1 MEEEFVQN
9 QEVLK
14 PQEEKAQEERTKV
27 DELRGSPMGVGTLEE
42 RIDENHAIVGSSVG
56 PEYYVTIM
64 SFVDKDLLEPGC
76 SVLLHN
82 KVSIP
87 PRFCSSHRV
96 VLCPI
101 FSSLRSLHATRSQF
115 IIIIII
121 PSPILSSHLR
131 VMLHA
136 RRFCPWWAFCRTKWT
151 PSSA

>member
-82 KVSIP
+82 KVRNPASLHFCRSRCAQIQCHLSSISLLSLVAATVMIFALSHSIP
-87 PRFCSSHRV
+87 QCS
-96 VLCPI
+96 
-101 FSSLRSLHATRSQF
+101 ATFMPNQF
-115 IIIIII
+115 E
-121 PSPILSSHLR
+121 
-131 VMLHA
+131 MDE
-136 RRFCPWWAFCRTKWT
+136 
-151 PSSA
+151 

>member
-82 KVSIP
+82 KV
-87 PRFCSSHRV
+87 RYA
-96 VLCPI
+96 
-101 FSSLRSLHATRSQF
+101 LHKYNRALL
-115 IIIIII
+115 I
-121 PSPILSSHLR
+121 PSLDAHRSSR
-131 VMLHA
+131 WSVSFPM
-136 RRFCPWWAFCRTKWT
+136 RWT
-151 PSSA
+151 RW